1 MKSRSLSEKGLTTLE
16 LAVVLALI
24 AIMAT
29 FTIPYLGS
37 WLRHYRIVGAAREL
51 ASNMQNA
58 KMLAIKNN
66 QESCVEFD
74 TSNNRY
80 CIKSDKGA
88 NNNWN
93 NWSSGDDTINKIV
106 SFSGGSYKN
115 IVFGIQTDNPPSGGP
130 DPSGNGN
137 PTLPIPAD
145 YVSFNNKRCVFNP
158 SGTQSEG
165 YAYITNGY
173 ETYAIGCQLSTSIT
187 SSTPP
192 IVGNIQIW
200 LWNPGTSKWEKR

>member
-74 TSNNRY
+74 PSNNRY
-80 CIKSDKGA
+80 CIKSYKGTDGPKHEGV
-88 NNNWN
+88 WN
-93 NWSSGDDTINKIV
+93 NWSSGDDTINKTV

-115 IVFGIQTDNPPSGGP
+115 IVFGVQTSSSPSGGP
-130 DPSGNGN
+130 DPSGN

-145 YVSFNNKRCVFNP
+145 YVSFYSNRCEFNP
-158 SGTQSEG
+158 DGTSSAG
-165 YAYITNGY
+165 VAYITNKY
-173 ETYAIGCQLSTSIT
+173 ETYAVKVGYSLT
-187 SSTPP
+187 
-192 IVGNIQIW
+192 GNIQLW
-200 LWNPGTSKWEKR
+200 LWNPGTSKWERR